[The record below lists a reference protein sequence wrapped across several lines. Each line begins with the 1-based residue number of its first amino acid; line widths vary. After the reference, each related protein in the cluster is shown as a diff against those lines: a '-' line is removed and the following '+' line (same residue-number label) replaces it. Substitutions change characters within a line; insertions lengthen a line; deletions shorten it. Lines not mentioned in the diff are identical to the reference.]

1 MEKID
6 EIIELI
12 TNKGFVKNDHLE
24 LQRLKSGTTD
34 GILYTILLK
43 NRPTYVVKID
53 HPKVI
58 TATEEFLLAYKNVKL
73 LPDVLYTDNKKEFII
88 YSYIPGETHYNR
100 GSKLEWMKILTK
112 RLFNNYEKVDKDIP
126 WGRINGI
133 HRNSWSDF
141 KKVVLSLPK

>member
-1 MEKID
+1 MEKIY
-6 EIIELI
+6 EIIELL
-12 TNKGFVKNDHLE
+12 TNKGLVINDHLE
-24 LQRLKSGTTD
+24 WQRLKSGTTD

-73 LPDVLYTDNKKEFII
+73 LPDVLYTDHKKEFII
-88 YSYIPGETHYNR
+88 YAYIPGETHYNR

-112 RLFNNYEKVDKDIP
+112 DLFNNYEKVDKTFL
-126 WGRINGI
+126 GEE
-133 HRNSWSDF
+133 
-141 KKVVLSLPK
+141 